1 MKTKLDLVILCGGK
15 GTRLGDLTKN
25 TPKPLIKIGNV
36 TFLEKLIRYYQKFN
50 FQKIYLLAGYKGNK
64 IKSKFDNKKFNFIEC
79 KVFIENF
86 PRGTGGA
93 LSLVKRKIKNNFL
106 LINGDSFI
114 EYNIKDFIKTKK
126 NFLAKILI
134 TENKNYKSNKK
145 LIGLE
150 LKKNYV
156 QYNKKNSKYINAGV
170 YLFNKDILCNI
181 KKNFISLESELIPNL
196 INSNKLLGF
205 KSKGFFI
212 DIGLKKNLKF
222 ARINLGKT
230 LNKPAVFF
238 DRDGVLNYD
247 NGYVFKFKDF
257 KWMPGSL
264 DALKYLNDKGYYIFI
279 LTNQS
284 GIGRGYYTEKDFNN
298 LHNKIKE
305 NLSKRNIYI
314 QEVSFC
320 PHHPTEGKGKFK
332 IKCQC
337 RKPGNLMVKNILN
350 NYDINIKKSFF
361 IGDKLSDEIC
371 AKKSKLYFE
380 YRKKNFLKQIKKIVN
395 YTNF

>member
-1 MKTKLDLVILCGGK
+1 MKSQLDLVILCGGK

-25 TPKPLIKIGNV
+25 TPKPLMKIDKV
-36 TFLEKLIRYYQKFN
+36 TFLEKLIKYYQKFN
-50 FQKIYLLAGYKGNK
+50 FKKIYLLAGYKGYK

-86 PRGTGGA
+86 PLGTGGA
-93 LSLVKRKIKNNFL
+93 LSLIKGRIKNNFL
-106 LINGDSFI
+106 LINGDSFV

-126 NFLAKILI
+126 IFLAKILI

-150 LKKNYV
+150 LKKNYI

-170 YLFNKDILCNI
+170 YLFNKKILYNI

-196 INSNKLLGF
+196 INRNMLLGY

-212 DIGLKKNLKF
+212 DIGLKKNLKY
-222 ARINLGKT
+222 ARINLRRILK
-230 LNKPAVFF
+230 KPAVFF
-238 DRDGVLNYD
+238 DRDGVLNHDY
-247 NGYVFKFKDF
+247 GYVFKYKDF

-264 DALKYLNDKGYYIFI
+264 DSLKYLNDIGYYIFI
-279 LTNQS
+279 ITNQS
-284 GIGRGYYTEKDFNN
+284 GIGRGYYTEKDFDI
-298 LHNKIKE
+298 LHYKIKQ
-305 NLSKRNIYI
+305 NLSKKNIYI
-314 QEVSFC
+314 QDVFFC

-332 IKCQC
+332 KKCQC
-337 RKPGNLMVKNILN
+337 RKPENLMVKNILN
-350 NYDINIKKSFF
+350 IYDINIKKSFF

-371 AKKSKLYFE
+371 AKKSNIYFE
-380 YRKKNFLKQIKKIVN
+380 YRKKNLLKQIKKIVK
-395 YTNF
+395 

>member
-1 MKTKLDLVILCGGK
+1 MKTILDLVILCGGK
-15 GTRLGDLTKN
+15 GKRLGDLTKN

-114 EYNIKDFIKTKK
+114 ENNIKNFKKTKK

-222 ARINLGKT
+222 ARINLE
-230 LNKPAVFF
+230 KP
-238 DRDGVLNYD
+238 
-247 NGYVFKFKDF
+247 
-257 KWMPGSL
+257 
-264 DALKYLNDKGYYIFI
+264 
-279 LTNQS
+279 
-284 GIGRGYYTEKDFNN
+284 
-298 LHNKIKE
+298 
-305 NLSKRNIYI
+305 
-314 QEVSFC
+314 
-320 PHHPTEGKGKFK
+320 
-332 IKCQC
+332 
-337 RKPGNLMVKNILN
+337 
-350 NYDINIKKSFF
+350 
-361 IGDKLSDEIC
+361 
-371 AKKSKLYFE
+371 
-380 YRKKNFLKQIKKIVN
+380 
-395 YTNF
+395 